1 MFGKL
6 GYRYLARQ
14 FARPQGLAGR
24 WIFGAWLN
32 RVNQGMNAL
41 ALRLLEVQPDDR
53 VLEVGFGGG
62 ALLAEILALGA
73 SETVGVDLSHEMVA
87 RGRHLFRRE
96 VADGRATIAEG
107 SVDGLPLSNAAV
119 DKAVSLNTIYFWPD
133 AAAGMR
139 ELARVIRPGG
149 MLVIGFEAPE
159 TLRAWPGHRY
169 GFEVFEPSDVVRL
182 AAEAGFGDA
191 QVHEGLEPKYG
202 KIYLVKARRL

>member
-62 ALLAEILALGA
+62 ALLAEILALGP

-96 VADGRATIAEG
+96 IADGRATIAEG
-107 SVDGLPLSNAAV
+107 SIDGLPLSDAAV
-119 DKAVSLNTIYFWPD
+119 DKAVSLNTIYFWP
-133 AAAGMR
+133 
-139 ELARVIRPGG
+139 IRQRG
-149 MLVIGFEAPE
+149 
-159 TLRAWPGHRY
+159 
-169 GFEVFEPSDVVRL
+169 
-182 AAEAGFGDA
+182 
-191 QVHEGLEPKYG
+191 
-202 KIYLVKARRL
+202 